1 MEAKA
6 AAEAKQKSIQEAKE
20 RLAEKFKDVRTGGAG
35 SQRRKFKAA
44 PKSGAS
50 DSKLEAVMK
59 KFNTQEIPEITE
71 VNFFTKDNKV
81 INFQKPKGIICLRQS
96 TLPSRLKP

>member
-1 MEAKA
+1 ME
-6 AAEAKQKSIQEAKE
+6 AEAKQKSIQEARE

-44 PKSGAS
+44 PKGGAS
-50 DSKLEAVMK
+50 DTKLDAVMK

-71 VNFFTKDNKV
+71 VNFFTKDHKV
-81 INFQKPKGIICLRQS
+81 INFQKPKGSLCSAQSMLR
-96 TLPSRLKP
+96 SRLKP

>member
-1 MEAKA
+1 MEAD
-6 AAEAKQKSIQEAKE
+6 AKQKSIQEARQ

-44 PKSGAS
+44 PKGGAS
-50 DSKLEAVMK
+50 DTKLDAVMK

-81 INFQKPKGIICLRQS
+81 INFQKPKGSLRSAQS
-96 TLPSRLKP
+96 TPRSRPKP